1 MYQSLDALK
10 HCLYMANAWHA
21 CLVSPSVPNYYWHS
35 KPPAAATPQVSQRER
50 EAGRYS
56 PSAYALAE
64 SLAAAPF
71 VLLLALASALPL
83 YYTAGLAP
91 GLDRL
96 LYFVLALF
104 LALYAADSL
113 MAALCVLV
121 PHFLMGLLGG
131 WQG

>member
-1 MYQSLDALK
+1 M
-10 HCLYMANAWHA
+10 
-21 CLVSPSVPNYYWHS
+21 
-35 KPPAAATPQVSQRER
+35 SQRER

-56 PSAYALAE
+56 PAAYALAE

-71 VLLLALASALPL
+71 VLLLALAAALPL

-91 GLDRL
+91 GVDRL

-131 WQG
+131 CTAQTAAAQSQLH